1 MTPLIL
7 FSLTSFPVGNFQLWA
22 KVDVLVG
29 LGTVLCVIF
38 IILLVRAAMRGTVA
52 LRKTTHQAWQTDAD
66 DLGLAYQPADRPN
79 DYLMEGTMAGF
90 QVKVESTLDTHRQSA
105 ETKRR
110 TAFTVDFPESLGL
123 GLELT
128 WQIPLIGGISK
139 FFGAQDIVTGDEF
152 FDKTF
157 IVKGNDPDELV
168 AFLGGK
174 TRQQL
179 VELHKTYGRTGIVE
193 VTDKDISI
201 IKLRTTRDA
210 DEIIAIVTDLTR
222 AAFALAG
229 HLAHNDKLV

>member
-7 FSLTSFPVGNFQLWA
+7 FSLTSFPVGNFQLCA

-52 LRKTTHQAWQTDAD
+52 LRKTTHQAWQTAAD
-66 DLGLAYQPADRPN
+66 DLGLAYQPADRSD

-90 QVKVESTLDTHRQSA
+90 QVKVESTFDTHRQGA
-105 ETKRR
+105 ETKQR

-139 FFGAQDIVTGDEF
+139 FFGAQDIVPLRLAPAQPNPAPELPRVWTAGD
-152 FDKTF
+152 TP
-157 IVKGNDPDELV
+157 VQRRG
-168 AFLGGK
+168 
-174 TRQQL
+174 
-179 VELHKTYGRTGIVE
+179 HSHGILLI
-193 VTDKDISI
+193 D
-201 IKLRTTRDA
+201 R
-210 DEIIAIVTDLTR
+210 
-222 AAFALAG
+222 F
-229 HLAHNDKLV
+229 